1 MTRFETVY
9 FVWWWV
15 LLITFFFCVLGPAL
29 TGFLSQ
35 SQTRGFPVIYGH
47 RVLTASVSCYLAHL
61 AVSQCSLFMLLFF
74 RVFYTHCVFYF
85 FILTCSCSWSSRF
98 YLRSCSCP
106 WVSAVFFL
114 LICALVPRSWSSCV
128 TYLVFILATSVPDC
142 VLYLPYWSWW
152 SPVSWWLLVRCIT
165 SGAPSAGQTHITFCA
180 FRVLSWVVLTQLHP
194 SRRSSRRRL
203 QRQNGLWIP
212 ILQVSATRVDD
223 NLPENGLGTQKSYA
237 EALQTTSSVMTHQ
250 RFVYPQY
257 SGFTWSGRGTFARL
271 DRIYV
276 TKYQLYW

>member
-15 LLITFFFCVLGPAL
+15 LLITFFSAFWDLPWLVFSVSPKRGASPLSTGPVYSL
-29 TGFLSQ
+29 PVFLATWHTWPS
-35 SQTRGFPVIYGH
+35 
-47 RVLTASVSCYLAHL
+47 ASV
-61 AVSQCSLFMLLFF
+61 LFLCFLFF
-74 RVFYTHCVFYF
+74 SFLNSYCVFYF
-85 FILTCSCSWSSRF
+85 FILTCSCSWSSCF

-114 LICALVPRSWSSCV
+114 LTCALVPRSWSSCV

-223 NLPENGLGTQKSYA
+223 NLPENGLGTQKLYA

-250 RFVYPQY
+250 RFVYP
-257 SGFTWSGRGTFARL
+257 
-271 DRIYV
+271 
-276 TKYQLYW
+276 